1 MVIHKA
7 ENKNHYKK
15 WKENERSTFEN
26 ALDKYNYII
35 VGNLSELPAK
45 AERDFRAVL
54 KKNGCFTKVM
64 NSKVALKAL
73 HSKGIKELDSYLKGP
88 TLFALANESPFKLYK
103 EIKKNASP
111 AFAKEGMIAPED
123 ISVNEGDTGIPPGP
137 ALTDFKVAKVDTQIR
152 NGKIYISKK
161 TVVAPKGSK
170 IDSKI
175 ATLLTKLNVKP
186 MKILLDLRTVLDRSS
201 KTMYA
206 RELLDVNMEQL
217 VEKIKNGYN
226 RSHYLAIGRGYITKQ
241 TIKPL
246 LVKGYRGSKAVALKA
261 NIVNKDT
268 AKDVIM
274 KAQRIANSLGK
285 KTNI

>member
-1 MVIHKA
+1 
-7 ENKNHYKK
+7 
-15 WKENERSTFEN
+15 
-26 ALDKYNYII
+26 
-35 VGNLSELPAK
+35 
-45 AERDFRAVL
+45 
-54 KKNGCFTKVM
+54 
-64 NSKVALKAL
+64 
-73 HSKGIKELDSYLKGP
+73 
-88 TLFALANESPFKLYK
+88 
-103 EIKKNASP
+103 
-111 AFAKEGMIAPED
+111 
-123 ISVNEGDTGIPPGP
+123 
-137 ALTDFKVAKVDTQIR
+137 
-152 NGKIYISKK
+152 
-161 TVVAPKGSK
+161 
-170 IDSKI
+170 
-175 ATLLTKLNVKP
+175 